1 MYVVIQHATYILFQ
15 VLPLEVKYKWG
26 THMFHLAAFGGAKTD
41 STANQNVPA
50 TATEQALS
58 VSANNRYIS
67 PKKVKVFAA
76 YGQNDTI
83 SACRINAPSLRNLGL
98 PEIYPLNPTAAAV
111 AAGPIDYRVND
122 EIEIQATEEFGV
134 DMSNG
139 ASTIDFAEAG
149 LWFRDVIE
157 PIPPG
162 KRFTITATAAITGV
176 RDAWVNGVLTLTQ
189 ILPFGTYAVIG
200 MYCSSAA
207 TTFAR
212 LVFPFQS
219 YWRPGCLC
227 TPTFGGA
234 EPLQIFRHGKLGSWG
249 QFLSTSQPTLEI
261 FVTTAGAATPI
272 VGLDLVAVQV
282 PQGI

>member
-1 MYVVIQHATYILFQ
+1 
-15 VLPLEVKYKWG
+15 
-26 THMFHLAAFGGAKTD
+26 MFHLAAFGGAKTD

-50 TATEQALS
+50 TASEQALS

-67 PKKVKVFAA
+67 PKKVKVFCA
-76 YGQNDTI
+76 YAQNDTI

-111 AAGPIDYRVND
+111 AAGPIDYRQND
-122 EIEIQATEEFGV
+122 EVEIQATEEFGV

-157 PIPPG
+157 PIPAG
-162 KRFTITATAAITGV
+162 KRFTITATATITGV
-176 RDAWVNGVLTLTQ
+176 RDAWVNGVLTLSQ

-200 MYCSSAA
+200 MYATGAA
-207 TTFAR
+207 ITFAR
-212 LVFPFQS
+212 LVFPFYS
-219 YWRPGCLC
+219 YWRPGVLAS
-227 TPTFGGA
+227 PTFGGI
-234 EPLQIFRHGKLGSWG
+234 EPLQQFRHGKLGSWG
-249 QFLSTSQPTLEI
+249 QFISTAQPSLEI
-261 FVTTAGAATPI
+261 FVTTAGAVSPI
-272 VGLDLVAVQV
+272 IGMDLVAVNV